1 MARSRKERLEQKLE
15 REERHVTPSQP
26 TPLSPQQIA
35 VDTPDNGQVLAAG
48 SGQAVGAIS
57 ASEQGQDPG
66 QTLAPGQTQAPVAPK
81 KSKRKAKL
89 FLILAAMGPGIIAEL
104 AGNDAGGI
112 STFSVAGASYGYAVL
127 WTIPI
132 AMLFLMVVQE
142 SAARMGA
149 QTGKGFSAL
158 IRESFGIRLTTL
170 AMVALLVGNIGTTLS
185 EFAGIA
191 AGMEL
196 FGVSK
201 YISIPIAGIAV
212 WALITG
218 GSYKR
223 TEKIF
228 MIISL
233 VFLTYVVAAF
243 ISKPQWSQV
252 ALSTAVPK
260 LLFDKGF
267 FALIIAIIGTTVA
280 PWMLFFG
287 QSNVV
292 EKGVNIK
299 EISSQRIDVF
309 SGAIVACLVVWFI
322 IITTGTVL
330 HSQGIQVVDAE
341 SAAEA
346 LAPIV
351 GKYATQLFG
360 VGFVGASFLAA
371 CVLPLT
377 SAYCICE
384 AFGWERGVDRSWAEA
399 PAFKT
404 IFTVIIVIACVVVLV
419 PNINLMGVMLT
430 AQFVNGILLPVLLVF
445 MVLIIN
451 NRRVMGKYKNGKLA
465 NVLSYLTITVVVA
478 LSGVLLVMQVLGVG

>member
-1 MARSRKERLEQKLE
+1 MAEDRKEILEKELE
-15 REERHVTPSQP
+15 
-26 TPLSPQQIA
+26 LPQ
-35 VDTPDNGQVLAAG
+35 VP
-48 SGQAVGAIS
+48 
-57 ASEQGQDPG
+57 EK
-66 QTLAPGQTQAPVAPK
+66 PK
-81 KSKRKAKL
+81 RKSKL
-89 FLILAAMGPGIIAEL
+89 WLLLAAMGPGIIAEL

-158 IRESFGIRLTTL
+158 IRERFGIKLTAF
-170 AMVALLVGNIGTTLS
+170 AMLALLIGNIGTTLS

-201 YISIPIAGIAV
+201 YISVPIAGIAV
-212 WALITG
+212 WALIMG

-233 VFLTYVVAAF
+233 VFLAYVAAAL
-243 ISKPQWSQV
+243 ISKPDWGEV
-252 ALSTAVPK
+252 AVNTVVPK
-260 LLFDKGF
+260 IIFDKGF

-292 EKGVNIK
+292 EKGTTVK
-299 EISSQRIDVF
+299 ELVAHRVDVF

-330 HSQGIQVVDAE
+330 HSRGIEVVDAE
-341 SAAEA
+341 SAAIA
-346 LAPIV
+346 LEPFV
-351 GKYATQLFG
+351 GSYARQLFG

-377 SAYCICE
+377 TAYCICE
-384 AFGWERGVDRSWAEA
+384 AFGWERGIDRTWAEA
-399 PAFKT
+399 PTFKSL
-404 IFTVIIVIACVVVLV
+404 FTLLIVVACVVVLI

-445 MVLIIN
+445 LIFIIN
-451 NRRVMGKYKNGKLA
+451 DRRVMGKYRNGRLA
-465 NVLSYLTITVVVA
+465 NMLSYITIIAVVA
-478 LSGVLLVMQVLGVG
+478 LSAVLLVMQILGIG